1 MKFARIIFG
10 IATLLGLAGCAMY
23 YFQPGSPGYYGLIAN
38 SFSLQIVFVLI
49 AYNPQRFRIMMIP
62 AAIGKLLWV
71 PTLIFLHFFG
81 HLTVAEV
88 LYSAIPHDLL
98 GILMLVAYAVTP
110 PPGRLEPAR
119 TAVTV
124 P

>member
-1 MKFARIIFG
+1 MRFAKIIFG

-38 SFSLQIVFVLI
+38 SFSLQLVFVFI
-49 AYNPQRFRIMMIP
+49 AYSPQRFRIMMIP

-81 HLTVAEV
+81 HLTLAEL
-88 LYSAIPHDLL
+88 LYSGIPHGVL
-98 GILMLVAYAVTP
+98 GILMLVAYVVTP
-110 PPGRLEPAR
+110 SPARLEPTR

-124 P
+124 A